1 MPIVLGTTW
10 NTHKIMSEIKYK
22 ATLSGEQGRSG
33 WCMIFR
39 HPVRKNQD
47 GTPVRVRRGLGTKD
61 KTEAEGLLG
70 EMNQIL
76 LDTAFW
82 NKQAKGRA
90 ETLFHPKVVAAF
102 YDELFPEDRNP
113 WSLRD
118 EVIALPGPAD
128 GYARARMVGTTGSG
142 KTTVAR
148 QFLGMDP
155 KKHRFPS
162 TSSAKTTVCDM
173 EIIFGD
179 GPFKA
184 VITFFSEAYARLH
197 IDECAMAVVWA
208 SVADNAS
215 HDDCVDKLLEHTEQK
230 FRLSYILGNTAAT
243 ANDALTDSD
252 EEEDGDGGEI
262 GEVSTEQRE
271 EMSNRIHNFVT
282 RIMKVGHDVAKKL
295 ETHFGISLSGA
306 GGEDESAFQK
316 LLEHELRLNEEFHG
330 LVDEILEAVKERFEL
345 LDGKGLRQ
353 ERDWPVS
360 WQYENANPEEFIK
373 TVNRFSSNYAP
384 NFGRLL
390 TPLVQGLRVRG
401 PFLPKWHEE
410 GELKL
415 VLQDGEGF
423 GHTPES
429 SNSIS
434 TTITDRFKETDAI
447 ILVDNAEQPVQAAP
461 EALLRTLASSGQ
473 EGKLIVAFTHLDE
486 VKGDNLPDIK
496 ARKLHVQRSL
506 DNAIAQVGEA
516 LGGSAENALRRATA
530 NRTFFLSKIDKEI
543 TSKNTLTISEFRRML
558 VAIQDTIKPK
568 PPTSVKPVYDMTN
581 LVLGIPIAVGKF
593 RDPWRARL
601 GFSSQS
607 KIHALHW
614 ATVKALTRRFAELG
628 EIEYSGLMPVADLIR
643 ELRERMAVVLSTPLK
658 WEPDGASE
666 EMKRQ
671 VVNEILDG
679 VASGLTE
686 LSKTRLFQERTTEWG
701 NAYYAHS
708 GPGSTRGRARDI
720 DMIYDIAAPT
730 PTEKADENASK
741 FVTAITTIVK
751 ESVTKAGGRFQ

>member
-1 MPIVLGTTW
+1 M
-10 NTHKIMSEIKYK
+10 NEIKYK

-39 HPVRKNQD
+39 HPLRKNPD

-61 KTEAEGLLG
+61 KTEAEGYLG
-70 EMNQIL
+70 QMNQIL
-76 LDTAFW
+76 LDMTFW
-82 NKQAKGRA
+82 NTHAKGRA
-90 ETLFHPKVVAAF
+90 EALFHPKVVAAF
-102 YDELFPEDRNP
+102 YDDLLPENRSP

-118 EVIALPGPAD
+118 EVIALPGPAE

-148 QFLGMDP
+148 QLLGMDP

-162 TSSAKTTVCDM
+162 TSTAKTTVCDM
-173 EIIFGD
+173 EVVFGE

-184 VITFFSEAYARLH
+184 VVTFFSEAYARLH

-208 SVADNAS
+208 SVAGQAS
-215 HDDCVDKLLEHTEQK
+215 HDQCVDKLLEHTEQK
-230 FRLSYILGNTAAT
+230 FRLSYILGNAAPTAS
-243 ANDALTDSD
+243 DALTENDDDD
-252 EEEDGDGGEI
+252 EGGDEDEV
-262 GEVSTEQRE
+262 GEVSVEQRE
-271 EMSNRIHNFVT
+271 EMSKRIHGFVS
-282 RIMKVGHDVAKKL
+282 RIVKVGQDVAKKL
-295 ETHFGISLSGA
+295 ETHFGMTLSRADGD
-306 GGEDESAFQK
+306 DESAFQK
-316 LLEHELRLNEEFHG
+316 LLEHELRLSESFHD
-330 LVDEILEAVKERFEL
+330 LVDEVLEAVKERFEL
-345 LDGKGLRQ
+345 LDATGLRY
-353 ERDWPVS
+353 ERDWPVL
-360 WQYENANPEEFIK
+360 WQYENANQEDFIK
-373 TVNRFSSNYAP
+373 VVNRFSSNYAP

-390 TPLVQGLRVRG
+390 TPLVQGLRVHG
-401 PFLPKWHEE
+401 PFLPKWLEA

-415 VLQDGEGF
+415 VLEDGEGF

-447 ILVDNAEQPVQAAP
+447 LLVDNAEQPIQAAP

-486 VKGDNLPDIK
+486 VKGDNLPDVK

-506 DNAIAQVGEA
+506 DNAITNVGEA

-530 NRTFFLSKIDKEI
+530 SRTFFLSKIDKEI

-601 GFSSQS
+601 GFSSHS
-607 KIHALHW
+607 KIRALHW
-614 ATVKALTRRFAELG
+614 ATVKALSRRFAELG

-643 ELRERMAVVLSTPLK
+643 ELQERMAVVLGTPLK

-679 VASGLTE
+679 VANGLTN

-701 NAYYAHS
+701 NAYYSHS
-708 GPGSTRGRARDI
+708 GPGSTRGRAHDI

-730 PTEKADENASK
+730 PTEMADENASK
-741 FVTAITTIVK
+741 FVAAITAIVK
-751 ESVTKAGGRFQ
+751 EAVTNAGGRFQ